1 MVEKV
6 LMTGASGYIANQLL
20 PTFKE
25 TYNMVLVDV
34 KSDNPNGDKITD
46 LNTVNLIDSDRS
58 KYQHLFEGVD
68 AVVHLGY
75 KRRQGDAIDHFFDEN
90 ENVNMA
96 YNVLRCAY
104 DAGVPRVVMASS
116 NHAADWY

>member
-46 LNTVNLIDSDRS
+46 LNTVNLIDS
-58 KYQHLFEGVD
+58 YQSVF
-68 AVVHLGY
+68 
-75 KRRQGDAIDHFFDEN
+75 K
-90 ENVNMA
+90 
-96 YNVLRCAY
+96 
-104 DAGVPRVVMASS
+104 
-116 NHAADWY
+116 